1 MTSPTSRELKDR
13 LGALGMSPTV
23 VDAVWPA
30 WWSEE
35 AESSPSAR
43 AELRFGVSRRLGIDP
58 RSLLGADEEPRFLWG
73 GREAKFKN
81 LSGASEVER
90 TGLTSFGR
98 AVASILLQATP
109 PASRGIVGTAA
120 RALRDAVLSTDRE
133 FVDLRS
139 LLTVCWGVGIPVVH
153 LRVFPWSAKR
163 MAAMTV
169 RVGDRSAIL
178 LGRDF
183 EYPAP
188 VAFHL
193 AHEMGHIGLDHLSP
207 GEAIV
212 NVDPP
217 DRALEP
223 ADEEEEAAD
232 RFALELLTGRPD
244 LEVTEAEDSAAASPG
259 GLARVVQQEGP
270 RLRIEPGTLALCFG
284 YSTQKWEAAFGA
296 LKTIYSSPAPAWQ
309 AVNGV
314 AGTQLELDSISQDA
328 SRFLTTV
335 LGQHAE

>member
-13 LGALGMSPTV
+13 LGALGMNPAV

-35 AESSPSAR
+35 AENSPSAR

-73 GREAKFKN
+73 GQEAKFKN
-81 LSGASEVER
+81 LSNVSEVER

-109 PASRGIVGTAA
+109 PSSRGIIGTAA
-120 RALRDAVLSTDRE
+120 RALRDAILSGDRE
-133 FVDLRS
+133 FVDLQS
-139 LLTVCWGVGIPVVH
+139 LLTVCWGVGIPVVY

-169 RVGDRSAIL
+169 RIGDRAAIL
-178 LGRDF
+178 LGRDS

-193 AHEMGHIGLDHLSP
+193 AHEMGHIGLNHLSP

-223 ADEEEEAAD
+223 ADQEEDAAD

-244 LEVTEAEDSAAASPG
+244 LEVTEAEDSAAATPG
-259 GLARVVQQEGP
+259 GLAGVVSQEGP
-270 RLRIEPGTLALCFG
+270 RLQIEPGTLALCFG

-309 AVNGV
+309 AVNGI
-314 AGTQLELDSISQDA
+314 ANTQLNLDSIPQDA
-328 SRFLTTV
+328 SHFLTTV
-335 LGQHAE
+335 LGASIE

>member
-1 MTSPTSRELKDR
+1 MTSPSSRELKDR
-13 LGALGMSPTV
+13 LGALGMNPAA

-43 AELRFGVSRRLGIDP
+43 TELRFGVSRRLGIDP

-73 GREAKFKN
+73 GQEARFKN

-98 AVASILLQATP
+98 AVASILLRATP
-109 PASRGIVGTAA
+109 PASIGIGGTAA
-120 RALRDAVLSTDRE
+120 RELREAILATGTE
-133 FVDLRS
+133 FVDLPN
-139 LLTVCWGVGIPVVH
+139 LLAVCWGVGIPVVF
-153 LRVFPWSAKR
+153 LRVFPWTAKR

-178 LGRDF
+178 LGRDS

-193 AHEMGHIGLDHLSP
+193 AHEIGHIGLDHLSP

-212 NVDPP
+212 NLDPP

-223 ADEEEEAAD
+223 ADEEEIAAD
-232 RFALELLTGRPD
+232 RFALEVLTGRPD
-244 LEVTEAEDSAAASPG
+244 LEVTEAEDSAAASPA
-259 GLARVVQQEGP
+259 GLADVVRQEGP
-270 RLRIEPGTLALCFG
+270 PLGIEPGTLALCFG
-284 YSTQKWEAAFGA
+284 YSTQRWDAAFGA
-296 LKTIYSSPAPAWQ
+296 LKSIYPSPAPAWQ
-309 AVNGV
+309 AVNEV
-314 AGTQLELDSISQDA
+314 AEAQLELDSVPQDA
-328 SRFLTTV
+328 ARFVSAV
-335 LGQHAE
+335 LGSPAG

>member
-13 LGALGMSPTV
+13 LGALGMSPAV
-23 VDAVWPA
+23 IDAVWPA
-30 WWSEE
+30 WWSKE
-35 AESSPSAR
+35 AEGSPSAR
-43 AELRFGVSRRLGIDP
+43 TELRFGISRRLGIDP

-73 GREAKFKN
+73 RSDARFKN
-81 LSGASEVER
+81 LSDVSEVER

-109 PASRGIVGTAA
+109 PASRGLIGVAA
-120 RALRDAVLSTDRE
+120 EALRDAILSGGRQ
-133 FVDLRS
+133 FVDLQS
-139 LLTVCWGVGIPVVH
+139 LLTVCWGVGIPVVY
-153 LRVFPWSAKR
+153 LRVFPWRAKR

-193 AHEMGHIGLDHLSP
+193 AHEIGHIGLSHLSP

-212 NVDPP
+212 NIDPSE
-217 DRALEP
+217 RGLEP
-223 ADEEEEAAD
+223 ADEEEDAAD

-244 LEVTEAEDSAAASPG
+244 LEVTEAEDSAAASAG
-259 GLARVVQQEGP
+259 GLADVVRQEGP
-270 RLRIEPGTLALCFG
+270 RLHIEPGTLALCFG

-296 LKTIYSSPAPAWQ
+296 LKAIYAASAPAWE
-309 AVNGV
+309 AVNEIA
-314 AGTQLELDSISQDA
+314 AGQLEFDSIPQDA
-328 SRFLTTV
+328 SRFLATI
-335 LGQHAE
+335 LGASSE

>member
-1 MTSPTSRELKDR
+1 MTTPSSRELKDR
-13 LGALGMSPTV
+13 LSALGMNPAA

-73 GREAKFKN
+73 GREARFKN
-81 LSGASEVER
+81 LSGATDLER

-109 PASRGIVGTAA
+109 QASRGIGGTAGL
-120 RALRDAVLSTDRE
+120 ALRDAIFATGRE
-133 FVDLRS
+133 FVDLQS
-139 LLTVCWGVGIPVVH
+139 LLAVCWGVGIPVVF

-178 LGRDF
+178 LGRDS

-223 ADEEEEAAD
+223 ADEEEVAAD

-244 LEVTEAEDSAAASPG
+244 LEVTEAEDSAEASPG
-259 GLARVVQQEGP
+259 GLARVVRQEGP
-270 RLRIEPGTLALCFG
+270 PLRIEPGTLALCFG
-284 YSTQKWEAAFGA
+284 YSTQRWDAAFGA
-296 LKTIYSSPAPAWQ
+296 LKSIYASPAPVWQ
-309 AVNGV
+309 AVNEL
-314 AGTQLELDSISQDA
+314 ADSQLELDSVPQDA
-328 SRFLTTV
+328 ARFVSAV
-335 LGQHAE
+335 LGTPAG

>member
-1 MTSPTSRELKDR
+1 MTSPTSKELKDR
-13 LGALGMSPTV
+13 LGALGLNPSV

-35 AESSPSAR
+35 AEASPSAR
-43 AELRFGVSRRLGIDP
+43 TELRFGVSRRLGIDP

-73 GREAKFKN
+73 GREARFKN
-81 LSGASEVER
+81 LSDVSEVER

-98 AVASILLQATP
+98 AVASVLLQATP
-109 PASRGIVGTAA
+109 PASRGLIGTTAQK
-120 RALRDAVLSTDRE
+120 LRDAILAGGRD
-133 FVDLRS
+133 FVDLQS
-139 LLTVCWGVGIPVVH
+139 LLTVCWGVGVPVAY

-178 LGRDF
+178 LGRDS

-193 AHEMGHIGLDHLSP
+193 AHEMGHIGLHHLSP

-223 ADEEEEAAD
+223 ADEEEDAAD

-244 LEVTEAEDSAAASPG
+244 LEVTEAEDSAAASPT
-259 GLARVVQQEGP
+259 GLADVVRHEGP
-270 RLRIEPGTLALCFG
+270 RLHIEPGTLALCFG
-284 YSTQKWEAAFGA
+284 YSTQKWDAAFGA
-296 LKTIYSSPAPAWQ
+296 LKAIYASPAPAWE
-309 AVNGV
+309 AVNEV
-314 AGTQLELDSISQDA
+314 AGTQLELDSIAADA

-335 LGQHAE
+335 LDAPAE

>member
-13 LGALGMSPTV
+13 LGALGMSADI

-30 WWSEE
+30 WWSDE
-35 AESSPSAR
+35 AEASASAR

-73 GREAKFKN
+73 GSEARFKN
-81 LSGASEVER
+81 LSDASEVER

-109 PASRGIVGTAA
+109 PGSRGIIGTAA
-120 RALRDAVLSTDRE
+120 RTLREAILSGGRQ
-133 FVDLRS
+133 FVDLQS
-139 LLTVCWGVGIPVVH
+139 LLTICWGVGVPVIY

-178 LGRDF
+178 LGRDS

-193 AHEMGHIGLDHLSP
+193 AHEIGHIGLDHLSP

-217 DRALEP
+217 ERSLEP
-223 ADEEEEAAD
+223 VDEEEGAAD

-244 LEVTEAEDSAAASPG
+244 LEVTEAEDSASATPG
-259 GLARVVQQEGP
+259 GLAAVVRQEGP
-270 RLRIEPGTLALCFG
+270 RLQIEPGTLALCFG

-296 LKTIYSSPAPAWQ
+296 LKAIYASPAPAWE
-309 AVNGV
+309 AVNAV
-314 AGTQLELDSISQDA
+314 AGAQLELGSLPADA
-328 SRFLTTV
+328 SRFLTAV
-335 LGQHAE
+335 LGEPTG

>member
-1 MTSPTSRELKDR
+1 
-13 LGALGMSPTV
+13 MSPAA

-30 WWSEE
+30 WWSDE
-35 AESSPSAR
+35 AESSASAR

-73 GREAKFKN
+73 GGEARFKN
-81 LSGASEVER
+81 LSDATEIER

-98 AVASILLQATP
+98 AVAAVLLQATP
-109 PASRGIVGTAA
+109 DQPQGIRATRAG
-120 RALRDAVLSTDRE
+120 ALRDAILAGGRQ
-133 FVDLRS
+133 FVDLPS
-139 LLTVCWGVGIPVVH
+139 LLTLCWGVGVPVAY
-153 LRVFPWSAKR
+153 LRVFPWAAKR

-178 LGRDF
+178 LGRDSD
-183 EYPAP
+183 YPAP

-193 AHEMGHIGLDHLSP
+193 AHEIGHIGLDHLSP

-217 DRALEP
+217 DGALDP
-223 ADEEEEAAD
+223 ADEEEGAAD

-244 LEVTEAEDSAAASPG
+244 LEVTEAESSAAATPG
-259 GLARVVQQEGP
+259 GLAKVVRQEGP
-270 RLRIEPGTLALCFG
+270 RLQIEPGTLALCFG
-284 YSTQKWEAAFGA
+284 YSTQNWKAAFGA
-296 LKTIYSSPAPAWQ
+296 LKAIYAQPSPAWR
-309 AVNGV
+309 AVNEV
-314 AGTQLELDSISQDA
+314 ASSQLERSAVPADA

-335 LGQHAE
+335 LGEASE

>member
-1 MTSPTSRELKDR
+1 MTSPTSKELKDR
-13 LGALGMSPTV
+13 LDALGMNPDV

-30 WWSEE
+30 WWSDE
-35 AESSPSAR
+35 AEGSASAR
-43 AELRFGVSRRLGIDP
+43 TELRFGVSRRLGIDP

-73 GREAKFKN
+73 GREARFKN
-81 LSGASEVER
+81 FSGANEVER

-109 PASRGIVGTAA
+109 LASAGIIGTPAQR
-120 RALRDAVLSTDRE
+120 LREAILSGGRQ
-133 FVDLRS
+133 FVDLQS
-139 LLTVCWGVGIPVVH
+139 LLTVCWGVGIPVIY

-178 LGRDF
+178 LGRDS

-212 NVDPP
+212 NVDPSE
-217 DRALEP
+217 RAL
-223 ADEEEEAAD
+223 AAADDEEESAD
-232 RFALELLTGRPD
+232 HFALELLTGRPD
-244 LEVTEAEDSAAASPG
+244 LEVTEAENSAAASPG
-259 GLARVVQQEGP
+259 GLAKVVRQEGP
-270 RLRIEPGTLALCFG
+270 SLHIEPGTLALCFG
-284 YSTQKWEAAFGA
+284 YSTQNWEAASGA
-296 LKTIYSSPAPAWQ
+296 LKAIYASPAPAWE
-309 AVNGV
+309 AVNTI
-314 AGTQLELDSISQDA
+314 ATTQLHFDSIPQDA
-328 SRFLTTV
+328 SRFLAAV
-335 LGQHAE
+335 LGSPTG